1 MQGSQ
6 ETDTLRAKAP
16 HWSDSHSQQSL
27 GPAPTIFKLHIHQ
40 LQGPGWAFFSTVSYT
55 LATPQLGRGEGLYQ
69 PATTLSEM
77 GAYRASLSHHLR
89 L

>member
-1 MQGSQ
+1 MQGLQ